1 MSRTANVALC
11 SVLIASTC
19 DFFFFNSYKQLYL
32 LLSRGFYEYI
42 PEPSFT
48 HLTTSSPL
56 PPVSTMDWMRSEG
69 DLTQMGGKMFRVP
82 KGLVQ
87 MVSLIFVHHHN
98 TLAYRARTLEQAPG
112 A

>member
-1 MSRTANVALC
+1 
-11 SVLIASTC
+11 
-19 DFFFFNSYKQLYL
+19 
-32 LLSRGFYEYI
+32 
-42 PEPSFT
+42 
-48 HLTTSSPL
+48 
-56 PPVSTMDWMRSEG
+56 MDWMRSEG